1 MCGSKC
7 EVCENLFSLK
17 AEVRNEAEETEKA
30 CSCSEKDKKCP
41 ASSGLNW
48 WIENIQIAR
57 NK

>member
-48 WIENIQIAR
+48 
-57 NK
+57 